1 MRVNRAFGGE
11 TAYEHLARLKEEDS
25 SFAHPIAIA
34 DADRMI
40 GKCANADNPVY
51 MLLSGLDA
59 DPSQGYE
66 IGFSIEKSYTT
77 RFNVLFEQADARP
90 EVSA

>member
-1 MRVNRAFGGE
+1 
-11 TAYEHLARLKEEDS
+11 
-25 SFAHPIAIA
+25 
-34 DADRMI
+34 
-40 GKCANADNPVY
+40 